1 MKKNNANPAV
11 ILNDEINSNLKF
23 ALKNIIKDYYFLEDI
38 QEIICNDQ
46 DNENYKRQKV
56 FEYFYRYLKDYLFI
70 NKDFLKD
77 LIEESTGETY

>member
-23 ALKNIIKDYYFLEDI
+23 ALKNIIKGYYFLEDI

-46 DNENYKRQKV
+46 DNENYKRQRV
-56 FEYFYRYLKDYLFI
+56 FEYFYRNLKDYLFI
-70 NKDFLKD
+70 DNSFLMD
-77 LIEESTGETY
+77 LMKESTGENY